1 MALNCYGCGES
12 LTSPE
17 RYTLYTAS
25 HSRVLS
31 MWKRLVS
38 DRLKETESTVG
49 VNEFLDEDDCNTGRI
64 CRKCYFSLE
73 KFDKLESII
82 RPKIGNAVDAILK
95 ENGWLGRKRTIDD
108 CETDSDDQTLPCTGP
123 N

>member
-49 VNEFLDEDDCNTGRI
+49 VNEFWMKMI
-64 CRKCYFSLE
+64 
-73 KFDKLESII
+73 
-82 RPKIGNAVDAILK
+82 AILVEFVVNATSLWK
-95 ENGWLGRKRTIDD
+95 SLISWSPL
-108 CETDSDDQTLPCTGP
+108 
-123 N
+123 